1 MAAAKKEKEKKA
13 IKTGTSS
20 RHITNIEQSIWE
32 TFHIYGLPPPTGQ
45 STLPLGDINICLL
58 WQ

>member
-20 RHITNIEQSIWE
+20 RHITNIEQSI
-32 TFHIYGLPPPTGQ
+32 
-45 STLPLGDINICLL
+45 
-58 WQ
+58 